1 MELLAP
7 AGSMEALRAA
17 VCNGA
22 DAVYLGA
29 DTFNARMNARNFSAA
44 DLQEAVVYCHV
55 RGVKVHLTLNTLVLD
70 REMPRAAE
78 LIRMAASCGVD
89 AFIVQDLGMVS
100 LCRQLAPDV
109 PIHASTQMSI
119 HSLEGVLEA
128 AALGCSRVVLARELP
143 AEEIAHICKKSPVE
157 IEVFVH
163 GALCMCYSGQC
174 YLSSVIGRRS
184 GNRGQCAQPCRL
196 PYGYGRFESTRYPL
210 SLKDNCLA
218 GELDELRRMGVA
230 SIKIE
235 GRMKRPEYVAI
246 VTRAYRTVLNG
257 GKLTQADLQE
267 LETAFSRQGFTDGYF
282 KGQTGSDMFG
292 RRQESEDTADL
303 FASARATYEQ
313 GETQRIGVRFY
324 AMIHRG
330 QPARLA
336 VEDPDGN
343 LCRTYGPVPEQAVY
357 RSLTAQDLEQ
367 QLKKTG
373 GTPYLCT
380 SVRSSL
386 DPDLMLPASAINAMR
401 RDAIAELTAKRGR
414 AEKPHLNAYDEPPRY
429 DGISGEPQLTV
440 AVRTADQIT
449 SRMLSMKP
457 TVLYVPLSELVE
469 HPELRQRVGVETQ
482 LAAILPR
489 VIWSGE
495 LVPIARQLRTVYDM
509 GVRQVLAGNLGQLH
523 IARAAGFAVRGDFGL
538 NIVNSRAMRYLR
550 EQGLDSQLLS
560 FELTLPQIRDISK
573 AVPAEVLI
581 YGRLPLM
588 LMENCVIKNRTGT
601 CTCQT
606 GTVRLVDRVGEEF
619 PIVKDPGTCRNVL
632 LNGKKLYLLDKKDAF
647 RGMGLWA
654 LRLQFTTEISPQAGT
669 DEAYR
674 PAVYRPCGRC
684 GRDDGQVA
692 SCPAGGHARQP
703 SESADHRRR
712 RICGRYRHCCRY
724 HRGHRRPRTGKTPLG
739 AGSTGHA
746 PPALRQDARGRDRSV
761 RMQRP
766 SHRIRSRRDEGNI
779 PHAL

>member
-78 LIRMAASCGVD
+78 LIRMAATCGVD
-89 AFIVQDLGMVS
+89 AFIVQDLGVVS

-109 PIHASTQMSI
+109 PVHASTQMSI
-119 HSLEGVLEA
+119 HSLEGVQEA

-143 AEEIAHICKKSPVE
+143 AEEIAHICKRSPVE

-257 GKLTQADLQE
+257 GKLTPADLQE

-292 RRQESEDTADL
+292 RRQEGEDTSEL

-324 AMIHRG
+324 AMIRRG
-330 QPARLA
+330 EPARLA

-357 RSLTAQDLEQ
+357 RSLTPQDLEQ

-401 RDAIAELTAKRGR
+401 RDVIAELTAKRGR
-414 AEKPHLNAYDEPPRY
+414 AAPAHLNAYDEPPRY

-440 AVRTADQIT
+440 AVRTAEQIT

-457 TVLYVPLSELVE
+457 TVLYVPLSELAE
-469 HPELRQRVGVETQ
+469 HPELRQHVGVETQ

-495 LVPIARQLRTVYDM
+495 LVPVARQLRMVYDM

-550 EQGLDSQLLS
+550 EQGFDSQLLS

-588 LMENCVIKNRTGT
+588 VMENCIIKNRTGT

-654 LRLQFTTEISPQAGT
+654 LRLQFTTENPGEIDKVLMDYQG
-669 DEAYR
+669 R
-674 PAVYRPCGRC
+674 AVF
-684 GRDDGQVA
+684 D
-692 SCPAGGHARQP
+692 
-703 SESADHRRR
+703 
-712 RICGRYRHCCRY
+712 
-724 HRGHRRPRTGKTPLG
+724 
-739 AGSTGHA
+739 AGSYT
-746 PPALRQDARGRDRSV
+746 RGLY
-761 RMQRP
+761 
-766 SHRIRSRRDEGNI
+766 SRGVE
-779 PHAL
+779 

>member
-29 DTFNARMNARNFSAA
+29 DTFNARINARNFSAA

-78 LIRMAASCGVD
+78 LIRLAASCGID
-89 AFIVQDLGMVS
+89 AFIVQDLGVVS

-119 HSLEGVLEA
+119 HSLEGVMEA

-257 GKLTQADLQE
+257 GKLMPSDLQE

-282 KGQTGSDMFG
+282 RGQTGSDMFG
-292 RRQESEDTADL
+292 RRQEGEDTADL

-313 GETQRIGVRFY
+313 GEPQRIGVRFY
-324 AMIHRG
+324 AMIRRG
-330 QPARLA
+330 EPAQLA

-343 LCRTYGPVPEQAVY
+343 LCRTRGPVPEQAVY
-357 RSLTAQDLEQ
+357 RSLTPQDLEQ

-380 SVRSSL
+380 AVRSSL

-401 RDAIAELTAKRGR
+401 RDVIAELTAKRGR
-414 AEKPHLNAYDEPPRY
+414 AAPARLNAYDEPPRY
-429 DGISGEPQLTV
+429 DGIAGEPQLTI
-440 AVRTADQIT
+440 AVRTAGQIT

-457 TVLYVPLSELVE
+457 TVLYVPLSELAE
-469 HPELRQRVGVETQ
+469 HPDLPQRVSVETQ

-495 LVPIARQLRTVYDM
+495 LAPVARQLRTVYEM
-509 GVRQVLAGNLGQLH
+509 GVRQVLAGNLGHLH

-573 AVPAEVLI
+573 AVPAELLI

-588 LMENCVIKNRTGT
+588 LMENCVMKNRTGI
-601 CTCQT
+601 CACQT

-632 LNGKKLYLLDKKDAF
+632 LNGKKLYLLDKKDAL

-654 LRLQFTTEISPQAGT
+654 LRLQFTTENPGEIDKVLMDYQG
-669 DEAYR
+669 R
-674 PAVYRPCGRC
+674 AVF
-684 GRDDGQVA
+684 D
-692 SCPAGGHARQP
+692 
-703 SESADHRRR
+703 
-712 RICGRYRHCCRY
+712 
-724 HRGHRRPRTGKTPLG
+724 
-739 AGSTGHA
+739 AGSYT
-746 PPALRQDARGRDRSV
+746 RGLY
-761 RMQRP
+761 
-766 SHRIRSRRDEGNI
+766 SRGVE
-779 PHAL
+779 

>member
-29 DTFNARMNARNFSAA
+29 DTFNARINARNFSAA

-78 LIRMAASCGVD
+78 LIRLAASCGVD

-119 HSLEGVLEA
+119 HSLEGVMEA

-257 GKLTQADLQE
+257 GKLMPSDLQE

-282 KGQTGSDMFG
+282 RGQTGSDMFG
-292 RRQESEDTADL
+292 RRQEGEDTADL

-313 GETQRIGVRFY
+313 GEPQRIGVRFY
-324 AMIHRG
+324 AMIRRG
-330 QPARLA
+330 EPAQLA

-343 LCRTYGPVPEQAVY
+343 LCRTRGPVPEQAVY
-357 RSLTAQDLEQ
+357 RSLTPQDLEQ

-380 SVRSSL
+380 AVRSSL

-401 RDAIAELTAKRGR
+401 RDVIAELTAKRGR
-414 AEKPHLNAYDEPPRY
+414 AAPARLNAYDEPPRY
-429 DGISGEPQLTV
+429 DGIAGEPQLTI
-440 AVRTADQIT
+440 AVRTAGQIT

-495 LVPIARQLRTVYDM
+495 LAPVARQLRTVYEM

-573 AVPAEVLI
+573 AVPAELLI

-588 LMENCVIKNRTGT
+588 LMENCVMKNRTGI
-601 CTCQT
+601 CACQT

-632 LNGKKLYLLDKKDAF
+632 LNGKKLYLLDKKDAL

-654 LRLQFTTEISPQAGT
+654 LRLQFTTENPGEIDKVLMDYQG
-669 DEAYR
+669 R
-674 PAVYRPCGRC
+674 AVF
-684 GRDDGQVA
+684 D
-692 SCPAGGHARQP
+692 
-703 SESADHRRR
+703 
-712 RICGRYRHCCRY
+712 
-724 HRGHRRPRTGKTPLG
+724 
-739 AGSTGHA
+739 AGSYT
-746 PPALRQDARGRDRSV
+746 RGLY
-761 RMQRP
+761 
-766 SHRIRSRRDEGNI
+766 SRGVE
-779 PHAL
+779 

>member
-29 DTFNARMNARNFSAA
+29 DTFNARINARNFSAA

-78 LIRMAASCGVD
+78 LIRLAASCGVD
-89 AFIVQDLGMVS
+89 AFIVQDLGVVS

-119 HSLEGVLEA
+119 HSLEGVMEA

-257 GKLTQADLQE
+257 GKLTPSDLQE

-282 KGQTGSDMFG
+282 RGQTGSDMFG
-292 RRQESEDTADL
+292 RRQEGEDTADL

-313 GETQRIGVRFY
+313 GEPQRIGVRFY
-324 AMIHRG
+324 AMIRRG
-330 QPARLA
+330 EPAQLA

-343 LCRTYGPVPEQAVY
+343 LCRARGPVPEQAVY
-357 RSLTAQDLEQ
+357 RSLTPQDLEQ

-380 SVRSSL
+380 AVRSSL

-401 RDAIAELTAKRGR
+401 RDVIAELTAKRGR
-414 AEKPHLNAYDEPPRY
+414 AAPARLNAYDEPPRY
-429 DGISGEPQLTV
+429 DGIAGEPQLTI
-440 AVRTADQIT
+440 AVRTAGQIT

-457 TVLYVPLSELVE
+457 TVLYVPLSELAE
-469 HPELRQRVGVETQ
+469 HPDLPQRVSVETQ

-495 LVPIARQLRTVYDM
+495 LAPIARQLRTVYEM

-573 AVPAEVLI
+573 AVPAELLI

-588 LMENCVIKNRTGT
+588 LMENCVMKNRTGI
-601 CTCQT
+601 CACQT

-632 LNGKKLYLLDKKDAF
+632 LNGKKLYLLDKKDAL

-654 LRLQFTTEISPQAGT
+654 LRLQFTTENPGEIDKVLMDYQG
-669 DEAYR
+669 R
-674 PAVYRPCGRC
+674 AVF
-684 GRDDGQVA
+684 D
-692 SCPAGGHARQP
+692 
-703 SESADHRRR
+703 
-712 RICGRYRHCCRY
+712 
-724 HRGHRRPRTGKTPLG
+724 
-739 AGSTGHA
+739 AGSYT
-746 PPALRQDARGRDRSV
+746 RGLY
-761 RMQRP
+761 
-766 SHRIRSRRDEGNI
+766 SRGVE
-779 PHAL
+779 

>member
-29 DTFNARMNARNFSAA
+29 DTFNARINARNFSAA

-78 LIRMAASCGVD
+78 LIRLAASCGVD
-89 AFIVQDLGMVS
+89 AFIVQDLGVVS

-257 GKLTQADLQE
+257 GKLTPSDLQE

-282 KGQTGSDMFG
+282 RGQTGSDMFG
-292 RRQESEDTADL
+292 RRQEGEDTAGL

-313 GETQRIGVRFY
+313 GEPQRIGVRFY
-324 AMIHRG
+324 AMIRRG
-330 QPARLA
+330 EPAQLA

-343 LCRTYGPVPEQAVY
+343 LCRTRGPVPEQAVY
-357 RSLTAQDLEQ
+357 RSLTPQDLEQ

-380 SVRSSL
+380 AVRSSL

-401 RDAIAELTAKRGR
+401 RDVIAELTAKRGR
-414 AEKPHLNAYDEPPRY
+414 AAPARLNAYDEPPRY
-429 DGISGEPQLTV
+429 DGIAGEPQLTI
-440 AVRTADQIT
+440 AVRTAGQIT

-457 TVLYVPLSELVE
+457 TVLYVPLSELAE
-469 HPELRQRVGVETQ
+469 HPDLPQRVSVETQ

-495 LVPIARQLRTVYDM
+495 LAPVARQLRTVYEM

-573 AVPAEVLI
+573 AVPAELLI

-588 LMENCVIKNRTGT
+588 LMENCVMKNRTGI
-601 CTCQT
+601 CACQT

-632 LNGKKLYLLDKKDAF
+632 LNGKKLYLLDKKDAL

-654 LRLQFTTEISPQAGT
+654 LRLQFTTENPGEIDKVLMDYQG
-669 DEAYR
+669 R
-674 PAVYRPCGRC
+674 AVF
-684 GRDDGQVA
+684 D
-692 SCPAGGHARQP
+692 
-703 SESADHRRR
+703 
-712 RICGRYRHCCRY
+712 
-724 HRGHRRPRTGKTPLG
+724 
-739 AGSTGHA
+739 AGSYT
-746 PPALRQDARGRDRSV
+746 RGLY
-761 RMQRP
+761 
-766 SHRIRSRRDEGNI
+766 SRGVE
-779 PHAL
+779 

>member
-324 AMIHRG
+324 AMIHCG

-401 RDAIAELTAKRGR
+401 RDVIAELTAKRGR

-654 LRLQFTTEISPQAGT
+654 LRLQFTTEN
-669 DEAYR
+669 
-674 PAVYRPCGRC
+674 
-684 GRDDGQVA
+684 
-692 SCPAGGHARQP
+692 P
-703 SESADHRRR
+703 SEIDKVLMDYQ
-712 RICGRYRHCCRY
+712 GRAVFD
-724 HRGHRRPRTGKTPLG
+724 
-739 AGSTGHA
+739 AGSYT
-746 PPALRQDARGRDRSV
+746 RGLY
-761 RMQRP
+761 
-766 SHRIRSRRDEGNI
+766 SRGVE
-779 PHAL
+779 

>member
-78 LIRMAASCGVD
+78 LIRLAASCGVD
-89 AFIVQDLGMVS
+89 AFIVQDLGVVS

-119 HSLEGVLEA
+119 HSLEGVMEA

-143 AEEIAHICKKSPVE
+143 AEEIAHICKRSPVE

-257 GKLTQADLQE
+257 GKLMPSDLQE

-282 KGQTGSDMFG
+282 RGQTGSNMFG
-292 RRQESEDTADL
+292 RRQEGEDTADL

-313 GETQRIGVRFY
+313 GEPQRIGVRFY
-324 AMIHRG
+324 AMIRRG
-330 QPARLA
+330 EPAQLA

-343 LCRTYGPVPEQAVY
+343 LCRTRGPVPEQAVY
-357 RSLTAQDLEQ
+357 RSLTPQDLEQ

-380 SVRSSL
+380 AVRSSL

-401 RDAIAELTAKRGR
+401 RDVIAELTAKRGR
-414 AEKPHLNAYDEPPRY
+414 AAPARLNAYDEPPRY
-429 DGISGEPQLTV
+429 DGIAGEPQLTI
-440 AVRTADQIT
+440 AVRTAGQIT

-457 TVLYVPLSELVE
+457 TVLYVPLSELAE
-469 HPELRQRVGVETQ
+469 HPDLPQRVSVETQ

-495 LVPIARQLRTVYDM
+495 LAPIARQLRTVYEM

-573 AVPAEVLI
+573 AVPAELLI

-588 LMENCVIKNRTGT
+588 LMENCVMKNRTGI
-601 CTCQT
+601 CACQT

-632 LNGKKLYLLDKKDAF
+632 LNGKKLYLLDKKDAL

-654 LRLQFTTEISPQAGT
+654 LRLQFTTENPGEIDKVLMDYQG
-669 DEAYR
+669 R
-674 PAVYRPCGRC
+674 AVF
-684 GRDDGQVA
+684 D
-692 SCPAGGHARQP
+692 
-703 SESADHRRR
+703 
-712 RICGRYRHCCRY
+712 
-724 HRGHRRPRTGKTPLG
+724 
-739 AGSTGHA
+739 AGSYT
-746 PPALRQDARGRDRSV
+746 RGLY
-761 RMQRP
+761 
-766 SHRIRSRRDEGNI
+766 SRGVE
-779 PHAL
+779 

>member
-44 DLQEAVVYCHV
+44 DLQEAIVYCHV

-303 FASARATYEQ
+303 LASARATYEQ

-401 RDAIAELTAKRGR
+401 RDVIAELTAKRGR

-654 LRLQFTTEISPQAGT
+654 LRLQFTTEN
-669 DEAYR
+669 
-674 PAVYRPCGRC
+674 
-684 GRDDGQVA
+684 
-692 SCPAGGHARQP
+692 P
-703 SESADHRRR
+703 SEIDKVLMDYQ
-712 RICGRYRHCCRY
+712 GRAVFD
-724 HRGHRRPRTGKTPLG
+724 
-739 AGSTGHA
+739 AGSYT
-746 PPALRQDARGRDRSV
+746 RGLY
-761 RMQRP
+761 
-766 SHRIRSRRDEGNI
+766 SRGVE
-779 PHAL
+779 

>member
-401 RDAIAELTAKRGR
+401 RAVIAELTAKRGR

-654 LRLQFTTEISPQAGT
+654 LRLQFTTEN
-669 DEAYR
+669 
-674 PAVYRPCGRC
+674 
-684 GRDDGQVA
+684 
-692 SCPAGGHARQP
+692 P
-703 SESADHRRR
+703 SEIDKVLMDYQ
-712 RICGRYRHCCRY
+712 GRAVFD
-724 HRGHRRPRTGKTPLG
+724 
-739 AGSTGHA
+739 AGSYT
-746 PPALRQDARGRDRSV
+746 RGLY
-761 RMQRP
+761 
-766 SHRIRSRRDEGNI
+766 SRGVE
-779 PHAL
+779 

>member
-282 KGQTGSDMFG
+282 KGQPGSDMFG

-401 RDAIAELTAKRGR
+401 RDVIAELTAKRGR

-523 IARAAGFAVRGDFGL
+523 IARAVGFAVRGDFGL

-654 LRLQFTTEISPQAGT
+654 LRLQFTTEN
-669 DEAYR
+669 
-674 PAVYRPCGRC
+674 
-684 GRDDGQVA
+684 
-692 SCPAGGHARQP
+692 P
-703 SESADHRRR
+703 SEIDKVLMDYQ
-712 RICGRYRHCCRY
+712 GRAVFD
-724 HRGHRRPRTGKTPLG
+724 
-739 AGSTGHA
+739 AGSYT
-746 PPALRQDARGRDRSV
+746 RGLY
-761 RMQRP
+761 
-766 SHRIRSRRDEGNI
+766 SRGVE
-779 PHAL
+779 

>member
-78 LIRMAASCGVD
+78 LIRLAASCGVD
-89 AFIVQDLGMVS
+89 AFIVQDLGVVS

-119 HSLEGVLEA
+119 HSLEGVMEA

-257 GKLTQADLQE
+257 GKLMPSDLQE

-282 KGQTGSDMFG
+282 RGQTGSDMFG
-292 RRQESEDTADL
+292 RRQEGEDTADL

-313 GETQRIGVRFY
+313 GEPQRIGVRVY
-324 AMIHRG
+324 AMIRRG
-330 QPARLA
+330 EPAQLA

-343 LCRTYGPVPEQAVY
+343 LCRTRGPVPEQAVY
-357 RSLTAQDLEQ
+357 RSLTPQDLEQ

-380 SVRSSL
+380 AVRASL
-386 DPDLMLPASAINAMR
+386 DPDLMLPAAAINAMR
-401 RDAIAELTAKRGR
+401 RDVIAELTAKRGR
-414 AEKPHLNAYDEPPRY
+414 AAPARLNAYDEPPRY
-429 DGISGEPQLTV
+429 DGIAGEPQLTI
-440 AVRTADQIT
+440 AVRTAGQIT

-457 TVLYVPLSELVE
+457 TVLYVPLSELAE
-469 HPELRQRVGVETQ
+469 HPDLRQRVSVETQ

-495 LVPIARQLRTVYDM
+495 LAPVARQLRTVYEM

-573 AVPAEVLI
+573 AVPAELLI

-588 LMENCVIKNRTGT
+588 LMENCVMKNRTGI
-601 CTCQT
+601 CACQT

-632 LNGKKLYLLDKKDAF
+632 LNGKKLYLLDKKDAL

-654 LRLQFTTEISPQAGT
+654 LRLQFTTENPGEIDKVLMDYQG
-669 DEAYR
+669 R
-674 PAVYRPCGRC
+674 AVF
-684 GRDDGQVA
+684 D
-692 SCPAGGHARQP
+692 
-703 SESADHRRR
+703 
-712 RICGRYRHCCRY
+712 
-724 HRGHRRPRTGKTPLG
+724 
-739 AGSTGHA
+739 AGSYT
-746 PPALRQDARGRDRSV
+746 RGLY
-761 RMQRP
+761 
-766 SHRIRSRRDEGNI
+766 SRGVE
-779 PHAL
+779 

>member
-29 DTFNARMNARNFSAA
+29 DTFNARINARNFSAA

-78 LIRMAASCGVD
+78 LIRLAASCGVD

-119 HSLEGVLEA
+119 HSLEGVMEA

-257 GKLTQADLQE
+257 GKLMPSDLQE

-282 KGQTGSDMFG
+282 RGQTGSDMFG
-292 RRQESEDTADL
+292 RRQEGEDTADL

-313 GETQRIGVRFY
+313 GEPQRIGVRFY
-324 AMIHRG
+324 AMIRRG
-330 QPARLA
+330 EPAQLA

-343 LCRTYGPVPEQAVY
+343 LCRTRGPVPEQAVY
-357 RSLTAQDLEQ
+357 RSLTPQDLEQ

-380 SVRSSL
+380 AVRSSL

-401 RDAIAELTAKRGR
+401 RDVIAELTAKRGR
-414 AEKPHLNAYDEPPRY
+414 AAPARLNAYDEPPRY
-429 DGISGEPQLTV
+429 DGIAGEPQLTI
-440 AVRTADQIT
+440 AVRTAGQIT

-457 TVLYVPLSELVE
+457 TVLYVPLSELAE
-469 HPELRQRVGVETQ
+469 HPDLPQRVSVETQ

-495 LVPIARQLRTVYDM
+495 LAPVARQLRTVYEM

-573 AVPAEVLI
+573 AVPAELLI

-588 LMENCVIKNRTGT
+588 LMGNCVMKNRTGI
-601 CTCQT
+601 CACQT

-632 LNGKKLYLLDKKDAF
+632 LNGKKLYLLDKKDAL

-654 LRLQFTTEISPQAGT
+654 LRLQFTTENPGEIDKVLMDYQG
-669 DEAYR
+669 R
-674 PAVYRPCGRC
+674 AVF
-684 GRDDGQVA
+684 D
-692 SCPAGGHARQP
+692 
-703 SESADHRRR
+703 
-712 RICGRYRHCCRY
+712 
-724 HRGHRRPRTGKTPLG
+724 
-739 AGSTGHA
+739 AGSYT
-746 PPALRQDARGRDRSV
+746 RGLY
-761 RMQRP
+761 
-766 SHRIRSRRDEGNI
+766 SRGVE
-779 PHAL
+779 

>member
-292 RRQESEDTADL
+292 RRQESADTADL

-401 RDAIAELTAKRGR
+401 RDVIAELTAKRGR

-469 HPELRQRVGVETQ
+469 YPELRQRVGVETQ

-654 LRLQFTTEISPQAGT
+654 LRLQFTTEN
-669 DEAYR
+669 
-674 PAVYRPCGRC
+674 
-684 GRDDGQVA
+684 
-692 SCPAGGHARQP
+692 P
-703 SESADHRRR
+703 SEIDKVLMDYQ
-712 RICGRYRHCCRY
+712 GRAVFD
-724 HRGHRRPRTGKTPLG
+724 
-739 AGSTGHA
+739 AGSYT
-746 PPALRQDARGRDRSV
+746 RGLY
-761 RMQRP
+761 
-766 SHRIRSRRDEGNI
+766 SRGVE
-779 PHAL
+779 

>member
-78 LIRMAASCGVD
+78 LIRLAASCGVD
-89 AFIVQDLGMVS
+89 AFIVQDLGVVS

-119 HSLEGVLEA
+119 HSLEGVMEA

-143 AEEIAHICKKSPVE
+143 AEEIAHICKRSPVE

-257 GKLTQADLQE
+257 GKLMPSDLQE

-282 KGQTGSDMFG
+282 RGQTGSDMFG
-292 RRQESEDTADL
+292 RRQEGEDTADL

-313 GETQRIGVRFY
+313 GEPQRIGVRFY
-324 AMIHRG
+324 AMIRRG
-330 QPARLA
+330 EPAQLA

-343 LCRTYGPVPEQAVY
+343 LCRARGPVPEQAVY
-357 RSLTAQDLEQ
+357 RSLTPQDLEQ

-380 SVRSSL
+380 AVRSSL

-401 RDAIAELTAKRGR
+401 RDVIAELTAKRGR
-414 AEKPHLNAYDEPPRY
+414 AAPARLNAYDEPPRY
-429 DGISGEPQLTV
+429 DGIAGEPQLTI
-440 AVRTADQIT
+440 AVRTAGQIT

-457 TVLYVPLSELVE
+457 TVLYVPLSELAE
-469 HPELRQRVGVETQ
+469 HPDLPQRVSVETQ

-495 LVPIARQLRTVYDM
+495 LAPVARQLRTVYEM
-509 GVRQVLAGNLGQLH
+509 GVRQVLAGNLGHLH

-573 AVPAEVLI
+573 AVPAELLI

-588 LMENCVIKNRTGT
+588 LMENCVMKNRTGI
-601 CTCQT
+601 CACQT

-632 LNGKKLYLLDKKDAF
+632 LNGKKLYLLDKKDAL

-654 LRLQFTTEISPQAGT
+654 LRLQFTTENPGEIDKVLMDYQG
-669 DEAYR
+669 R
-674 PAVYRPCGRC
+674 AVF
-684 GRDDGQVA
+684 D
-692 SCPAGGHARQP
+692 
-703 SESADHRRR
+703 
-712 RICGRYRHCCRY
+712 
-724 HRGHRRPRTGKTPLG
+724 
-739 AGSTGHA
+739 AGSYT
-746 PPALRQDARGRDRSV
+746 RGLY
-761 RMQRP
+761 
-766 SHRIRSRRDEGNI
+766 SRGVE
-779 PHAL
+779 

>member
-78 LIRMAASCGVD
+78 LIRLAASCGVD
-89 AFIVQDLGMVS
+89 AFIVQDLGVVS

-119 HSLEGVLEA
+119 HSLEGVMEA
-128 AALGCSRVVLARELP
+128 ATLGCSRVVLARELP

-257 GKLTQADLQE
+257 GKLMPSDLQE

-282 KGQTGSDMFG
+282 RGQTGSDMFG
-292 RRQESEDTADL
+292 RRQEGEDTADL

-313 GETQRIGVRFY
+313 GEPQRIGVRFY
-324 AMIHRG
+324 AMIRRG
-330 QPARLA
+330 EPAQLA

-343 LCRTYGPVPEQAVY
+343 LCRARGPVPEQAVY
-357 RSLTAQDLEQ
+357 RSLTPQDLEQ

-380 SVRSSL
+380 AVRSSL

-401 RDAIAELTAKRGR
+401 RDVIAELTAKRGR
-414 AEKPHLNAYDEPPRY
+414 AAPARLNAYDEPPRY
-429 DGISGEPQLTV
+429 DGIAGEPQLTI
-440 AVRTADQIT
+440 AVRTAGQIT

-457 TVLYVPLSELVE
+457 TVLYVPLSELAE
-469 HPELRQRVGVETQ
+469 HPDLPQRVSVETQ

-495 LVPIARQLRTVYDM
+495 LAPVARQLRTVYEM

-573 AVPAEVLI
+573 AVPAELLI

-588 LMENCVIKNRTGT
+588 LMENCVMKNRTGI
-601 CTCQT
+601 CACQT

-632 LNGKKLYLLDKKDAF
+632 LNGKKLYLLDKKDAL

-654 LRLQFTTEISPQAGT
+654 LRLQFTTENPGEIDKVLMDYQG
-669 DEAYR
+669 R
-674 PAVYRPCGRC
+674 AVF
-684 GRDDGQVA
+684 D
-692 SCPAGGHARQP
+692 
-703 SESADHRRR
+703 
-712 RICGRYRHCCRY
+712 
-724 HRGHRRPRTGKTPLG
+724 
-739 AGSTGHA
+739 AGSYT
-746 PPALRQDARGRDRSV
+746 RGLY
-761 RMQRP
+761 
-766 SHRIRSRRDEGNI
+766 SRGVE
-779 PHAL
+779 

>member
-29 DTFNARMNARNFSAA
+29 DTFNARINARNFSAA

-78 LIRMAASCGVD
+78 LIRLAASCGVD
-89 AFIVQDLGMVS
+89 AFIVQDLGVVS

-119 HSLEGVLEA
+119 HSLEGVMEA

-257 GKLTQADLQE
+257 GKLTPSDLQE

-282 KGQTGSDMFG
+282 RGQTGSDMFG
-292 RRQESEDTADL
+292 RRQEGEDTADL

-313 GETQRIGVRFY
+313 GEPQRIGVRFY
-324 AMIHRG
+324 AMIRRG
-330 QPARLA
+330 EPAQLA

-343 LCRTYGPVPEQAVY
+343 LCRTCGPVPEQAVY
-357 RSLTAQDLEQ
+357 RSLTPQDLEQ

-380 SVRSSL
+380 AVRSSL

-401 RDAIAELTAKRGR
+401 RDVIAELTAKRGR
-414 AEKPHLNAYDEPPRY
+414 AAPARLNAYDEPPRY
-429 DGISGEPQLTV
+429 DGIAGEPQLTI
-440 AVRTADQIT
+440 AVRTAGQIT

-457 TVLYVPLSELVE
+457 TVLYVPLSELAE
-469 HPELRQRVGVETQ
+469 HPDLPQRVSVETQ

-495 LVPIARQLRTVYDM
+495 LAPVARQLRTVYEM

-573 AVPAEVLI
+573 AVPAELLI

-588 LMENCVIKNRTGT
+588 LMENCVMKNRTGI
-601 CTCQT
+601 CACQT

-632 LNGKKLYLLDKKDAF
+632 LNGKKLYLLDKKDAL

-654 LRLQFTTEISPQAGT
+654 LRLQFTTENPGEIDKVLMGYQG
-669 DEAYR
+669 R
-674 PAVYRPCGRC
+674 AVF
-684 GRDDGQVA
+684 D
-692 SCPAGGHARQP
+692 
-703 SESADHRRR
+703 
-712 RICGRYRHCCRY
+712 
-724 HRGHRRPRTGKTPLG
+724 
-739 AGSTGHA
+739 AGSYT
-746 PPALRQDARGRDRSV
+746 RGLY
-761 RMQRP
+761 
-766 SHRIRSRRDEGNI
+766 SRGVE
-779 PHAL
+779 

>member
-78 LIRMAASCGVD
+78 LIRLAASCGVD
-89 AFIVQDLGMVS
+89 AFIVQDLGVVS

-210 SLKDNCLA
+210 SLKDNCLV

-257 GKLTQADLQE
+257 GKLMPSDLQE

-282 KGQTGSDMFG
+282 RGQTGSDMFG
-292 RRQESEDTADL
+292 RRQEGEDTADL

-313 GETQRIGVRFY
+313 GEPQRIGVRFY
-324 AMIHRG
+324 AMIRRG
-330 QPARLA
+330 EPAQLA

-343 LCRTYGPVPEQAVY
+343 LCRTRGPVPEQAVY
-357 RSLTAQDLEQ
+357 RSLTPQDLEQ

-380 SVRSSL
+380 AVRSSL

-401 RDAIAELTAKRGR
+401 RDVIAELTAKRGR
-414 AEKPHLNAYDEPPRY
+414 AAPARLNAYDEPPRY
-429 DGISGEPQLTV
+429 DGIAGEPQLTI
-440 AVRTADQIT
+440 AVRTAGQIT

-654 LRLQFTTEISPQAGT
+654 LRLQFTTEN
-669 DEAYR
+669 
-674 PAVYRPCGRC
+674 
-684 GRDDGQVA
+684 
-692 SCPAGGHARQP
+692 P
-703 SESADHRRR
+703 SEIDKVLMDYQ
-712 RICGRYRHCCRY
+712 GRAVFD
-724 HRGHRRPRTGKTPLG
+724 
-739 AGSTGHA
+739 AGSYT
-746 PPALRQDARGRDRSV
+746 RGLY
-761 RMQRP
+761 
-766 SHRIRSRRDEGNI
+766 SRGVE
-779 PHAL
+779 

>member
-78 LIRMAASCGVD
+78 LIRLAASCGVD
-89 AFIVQDLGMVS
+89 AFIVQDLGVVS

-119 HSLEGVLEA
+119 HSLEGVMEA

-257 GKLTQADLQE
+257 GKLTPSDLQE

-282 KGQTGSDMFG
+282 RGQTGSDMFG
-292 RRQESEDTADL
+292 RRQEGEDTADL

-313 GETQRIGVRFY
+313 GEPQRIGVRFY
-324 AMIHRG
+324 AMIRRG
-330 QPARLA
+330 EPAQLA

-343 LCRTYGPVPEQAVY
+343 LCRARGPVPEQAVY
-357 RSLTAQDLEQ
+357 RSLTPQDLEQ

-380 SVRSSL
+380 AVRSSL
-386 DPDLMLPASAINAMR
+386 DLDPGLMLPASAINAMR
-401 RDAIAELTAKRGR
+401 RDVIAELTAKRGR
-414 AEKPHLNAYDEPPRY
+414 AAPARLNAYDEPPRY
-429 DGISGEPQLTV
+429 DGIAGEPQLTI
-440 AVRTADQIT
+440 AVRTAGQIT

-457 TVLYVPLSELVE
+457 TVLYVPLSELAE
-469 HPELRQRVGVETQ
+469 HPDLPQRVSVETQ

-495 LVPIARQLRTVYDM
+495 LIPIARQLRTVYEM

-573 AVPAEVLI
+573 AVPAELLI

-588 LMENCVIKNRTGT
+588 LMENCVMKNRTGI
-601 CTCQT
+601 CACQT

-632 LNGKKLYLLDKKDAF
+632 LNGKKLYLLDKKDAL

-654 LRLQFTTEISPQAGT
+654 LRLQFTTENPGEIDKVLMDYQG
-669 DEAYR
+669 R
-674 PAVYRPCGRC
+674 AVF
-684 GRDDGQVA
+684 D
-692 SCPAGGHARQP
+692 
-703 SESADHRRR
+703 
-712 RICGRYRHCCRY
+712 
-724 HRGHRRPRTGKTPLG
+724 
-739 AGSTGHA
+739 AGSYT
-746 PPALRQDARGRDRSV
+746 RGLY
-761 RMQRP
+761 
-766 SHRIRSRRDEGNI
+766 SRGVE
-779 PHAL
+779 

>member
-78 LIRMAASCGVD
+78 LIRLAASCGVD
-89 AFIVQDLGMVS
+89 AFIVQDLGVVS

-109 PIHASTQMSI
+109 PIHAYTQMSI
-119 HSLEGVLEA
+119 HSLEGVMEA

-257 GKLTQADLQE
+257 GKLMPSDLQE

-282 KGQTGSDMFG
+282 RGQTGSDMFG
-292 RRQESEDTADL
+292 RRQEGEDTADL

-313 GETQRIGVRFY
+313 GEPQRIGVRFY
-324 AMIHRG
+324 AMIRRG
-330 QPARLA
+330 EPAQLA

-343 LCRTYGPVPEQAVY
+343 LCRTRGPVPEQAVY
-357 RSLTAQDLEQ
+357 RSLTPQDLEQ

-380 SVRSSL
+380 AVRSSL

-401 RDAIAELTAKRGR
+401 RDVIAELTAKRGR
-414 AEKPHLNAYDEPPRY
+414 AAPARLNAYDEPPRY
-429 DGISGEPQLTV
+429 DGIAGEPQLTI
-440 AVRTADQIT
+440 AVRTAGQIT

-457 TVLYVPLSELVE
+457 TVLYVPLSELAE
-469 HPELRQRVGVETQ
+469 HPDLPQRVSVETQ

-495 LVPIARQLRTVYDM
+495 LAPVARQLRTVYEM

-573 AVPAEVLI
+573 AVPAELLI

-588 LMENCVIKNRTGT
+588 LMENCVMKNRTGI
-601 CTCQT
+601 CACQT

-632 LNGKKLYLLDKKDAF
+632 LNGKKLYLLDRKDAL

-654 LRLQFTTEISPQAGT
+654 LRLQFTTENPGEIDKVLMDYQG
-669 DEAYR
+669 R
-674 PAVYRPCGRC
+674 AVF
-684 GRDDGQVA
+684 D
-692 SCPAGGHARQP
+692 
-703 SESADHRRR
+703 
-712 RICGRYRHCCRY
+712 
-724 HRGHRRPRTGKTPLG
+724 
-739 AGSTGHA
+739 AGSYT
-746 PPALRQDARGRDRSV
+746 RGLY
-761 RMQRP
+761 
-766 SHRIRSRRDEGNI
+766 SRGVE
-779 PHAL
+779 

>member
-210 SLKDNCLA
+210 SLKDNCLV

-401 RDAIAELTAKRGR
+401 RDVIAELTAKRGR

-495 LVPIARQLRTVYDM
+495 LVPIARQLRTVYEM

-654 LRLQFTTEISPQAGT
+654 LRLQFTTEN
-669 DEAYR
+669 
-674 PAVYRPCGRC
+674 
-684 GRDDGQVA
+684 
-692 SCPAGGHARQP
+692 P
-703 SESADHRRR
+703 SEIDKVLMDYQ
-712 RICGRYRHCCRY
+712 GRAVFD
-724 HRGHRRPRTGKTPLG
+724 
-739 AGSTGHA
+739 AGSYT
-746 PPALRQDARGRDRSV
+746 RGLY
-761 RMQRP
+761 
-766 SHRIRSRRDEGNI
+766 SRGVE
-779 PHAL
+779 

>member
-29 DTFNARMNARNFSAA
+29 DTFNARINARNFSAA

-78 LIRMAASCGVD
+78 LIRLAASCGVD

-210 SLKDNCLA
+210 SLKDNCLV

-257 GKLTQADLQE
+257 GKLMPSDLQE

-282 KGQTGSDMFG
+282 RGQTGSDMFG
-292 RRQESEDTADL
+292 RRQEGEDTADL

-313 GETQRIGVRFY
+313 GEPQRIGVRFY
-324 AMIHRG
+324 AMIRRG
-330 QPARLA
+330 EPAQLA

-343 LCRTYGPVPEQAVY
+343 LCRARGPVPEQAVY
-357 RSLTAQDLEQ
+357 RSLTPQDLEQ

-380 SVRSSL
+380 AVRSSL

-401 RDAIAELTAKRGR
+401 RDVIAELTAKRGR
-414 AEKPHLNAYDEPPRY
+414 AAPARLNAYDEPPRY
-429 DGISGEPQLTV
+429 DGIAGEPQLTI
-440 AVRTADQIT
+440 AVRTAGQIT

-457 TVLYVPLSELVE
+457 TVLYVPLSELAE
-469 HPELRQRVGVETQ
+469 HPDLPQRVSVETQ

-495 LVPIARQLRTVYDM
+495 LAPVARQLRTVYEM

-573 AVPAEVLI
+573 AVPAELLI

-588 LMENCVIKNRTGT
+588 LMENCVMKNRTGI
-601 CTCQT
+601 CACQT

-632 LNGKKLYLLDKKDAF
+632 LNGKKLYLLDKKDAL

-654 LRLQFTTEISPQAGT
+654 LRLQFTTENPGEIDKVLMDYQG
-669 DEAYR
+669 R
-674 PAVYRPCGRC
+674 AVF
-684 GRDDGQVA
+684 D
-692 SCPAGGHARQP
+692 
-703 SESADHRRR
+703 
-712 RICGRYRHCCRY
+712 
-724 HRGHRRPRTGKTPLG
+724 
-739 AGSTGHA
+739 AGSYT
-746 PPALRQDARGRDRSV
+746 RGLY
-761 RMQRP
+761 
-766 SHRIRSRRDEGNI
+766 SRGVE
-779 PHAL
+779 

>member
-55 RGVKVHLTLNTLVLD
+55 RGVKVPLTLNTLVLD

-401 RDAIAELTAKRGR
+401 RDVIAELTAKRGR

-654 LRLQFTTEISPQAGT
+654 LRLQFTTEN
-669 DEAYR
+669 
-674 PAVYRPCGRC
+674 
-684 GRDDGQVA
+684 
-692 SCPAGGHARQP
+692 P
-703 SESADHRRR
+703 SEIDKVLMDYQ
-712 RICGRYRHCCRY
+712 GRAVFD
-724 HRGHRRPRTGKTPLG
+724 
-739 AGSTGHA
+739 AGSYT
-746 PPALRQDARGRDRSV
+746 RGLY
-761 RMQRP
+761 
-766 SHRIRSRRDEGNI
+766 SRGVE
-779 PHAL
+779 

>member
-29 DTFNARMNARNFSAA
+29 DTFNARINARNFSAA

-78 LIRMAASCGVD
+78 LIRLAASCGVD
-89 AFIVQDLGMVS
+89 AFIVQDLGVVS

-119 HSLEGVLEA
+119 HSLEGVMEA

-210 SLKDNCLA
+210 SLKDNCLV

-257 GKLTQADLQE
+257 GKLMPSDLQE

-282 KGQTGSDMFG
+282 RGQTGSDMFG
-292 RRQESEDTADL
+292 RRQEGEDTADL

-313 GETQRIGVRFY
+313 GEPQRIGVRFY
-324 AMIHRG
+324 AMIRRG
-330 QPARLA
+330 EPAQLA

-343 LCRTYGPVPEQAVY
+343 LCRTRGPVPEQAVY
-357 RSLTAQDLEQ
+357 RSLTPQDLEQ

-380 SVRSSL
+380 AVRSSL

-401 RDAIAELTAKRGR
+401 RDVIAELTAKRGR
-414 AEKPHLNAYDEPPRY
+414 AAPARLNAYDGPPRY
-429 DGISGEPQLTV
+429 DGIAGEPQLTI
-440 AVRTADQIT
+440 AVRTAGQIT

-457 TVLYVPLSELVE
+457 TVLYVPLSELAE
-469 HPELRQRVGVETQ
+469 HPDLPQRVSVETQ

-495 LVPIARQLRTVYDM
+495 LAPVARQLRTVYEM

-573 AVPAEVLI
+573 AVPAELLI

-588 LMENCVIKNRTGT
+588 LMENCVMKNRTGI
-601 CTCQT
+601 CACQT

-632 LNGKKLYLLDKKDAF
+632 LNGKKLYLLDKKDAL

-654 LRLQFTTEISPQAGT
+654 LRLQFTTENPGEIDKVLMDYQG
-669 DEAYR
+669 R
-674 PAVYRPCGRC
+674 AVF
-684 GRDDGQVA
+684 D
-692 SCPAGGHARQP
+692 
-703 SESADHRRR
+703 
-712 RICGRYRHCCRY
+712 
-724 HRGHRRPRTGKTPLG
+724 
-739 AGSTGHA
+739 AGSYT
-746 PPALRQDARGRDRSV
+746 RGLY
-761 RMQRP
+761 
-766 SHRIRSRRDEGNI
+766 SRGVE
-779 PHAL
+779 

>member
-29 DTFNARMNARNFSAA
+29 DTFNARINARNFSAA

-78 LIRMAASCGVD
+78 LIRLAASCGVD
-89 AFIVQDLGMVS
+89 AFIVQDLGVVS

-119 HSLEGVLEA
+119 HSLEGVMEA

-143 AEEIAHICKKSPVE
+143 AEEIAHICKRSPVE

-257 GKLTQADLQE
+257 GKLTPSDLQE

-282 KGQTGSDMFG
+282 RGQTGSDMFG
-292 RRQESEDTADL
+292 RRQEGEDTADL

-313 GETQRIGVRFY
+313 GEPQRIGVRFY
-324 AMIHRG
+324 AMIRRG
-330 QPARLA
+330 EPAQLA

-343 LCRTYGPVPEQAVY
+343 LCRTRGPVPEQAVY
-357 RSLTAQDLEQ
+357 RSLTPQDLEQ

-380 SVRSSL
+380 AVRSSL

-401 RDAIAELTAKRGR
+401 RDVIAELTAKRGR
-414 AEKPHLNAYDEPPRY
+414 AAPARLNAYDEPPRY
-429 DGISGEPQLTV
+429 DGIAGEPQLTI
-440 AVRTADQIT
+440 AVRTAGQIT

-457 TVLYVPLSELVE
+457 TVLYVPLSELAE
-469 HPELRQRVGVETQ
+469 HPDLRQRVSVETQ

-495 LVPIARQLRTVYDM
+495 LAPVARQLRTVYEM

-573 AVPAEVLI
+573 AVPAELLI

-588 LMENCVIKNRTGT
+588 LMENCVMKNRTGI
-601 CTCQT
+601 CACQT

-632 LNGKKLYLLDKKDAF
+632 LNGKKLYLLDKKDAL

-654 LRLQFTTEISPQAGT
+654 LRLQFTTENPGEIDKVLMDYQG
-669 DEAYR
+669 R
-674 PAVYRPCGRC
+674 AVF
-684 GRDDGQVA
+684 D
-692 SCPAGGHARQP
+692 
-703 SESADHRRR
+703 
-712 RICGRYRHCCRY
+712 
-724 HRGHRRPRTGKTPLG
+724 
-739 AGSTGHA
+739 AGSYT
-746 PPALRQDARGRDRSV
+746 RGLY
-761 RMQRP
+761 
-766 SHRIRSRRDEGNI
+766 SRGVE
-779 PHAL
+779 

>member
-29 DTFNARMNARNFSAA
+29 DTFNARINARNFSAA

-78 LIRMAASCGVD
+78 LIRLAASCGVD
-89 AFIVQDLGMVS
+89 AFIVQDLGVVS

-119 HSLEGVLEA
+119 HSLEGVMEA

-210 SLKDNCLA
+210 SLKDNCLV

-257 GKLTQADLQE
+257 GKLMPSDLQE

-282 KGQTGSDMFG
+282 RGQTGSDMFG
-292 RRQESEDTADL
+292 RRQEGEDTADL
-303 FASARATYEQ
+303 LASARATYEQ
-313 GETQRIGVRFY
+313 GEPQRIGVRFY
-324 AMIHRG
+324 AMIRRG
-330 QPARLA
+330 EPAQLA

-343 LCRTYGPVPEQAVY
+343 LCRTRGPVPEQAVY
-357 RSLTAQDLEQ
+357 RSLTPQDLEQ

-380 SVRSSL
+380 AVRSSL

-401 RDAIAELTAKRGR
+401 RDVIAELTAKRGR
-414 AEKPHLNAYDEPPRY
+414 AAPARLNAYDEPPRY
-429 DGISGEPQLTV
+429 DGIAGEPQLTI
-440 AVRTADQIT
+440 AVRTAGQIT

-495 LVPIARQLRTVYDM
+495 LVPVARQLRTVYEM

-573 AVPAEVLI
+573 AVPAELLI

-588 LMENCVIKNRTGT
+588 LMENCVMKNRTGI
-601 CTCQT
+601 CACQT

-619 PIVKDPGTCRNVL
+619 PVVKDPGTCRNVL
-632 LNGKKLYLLDKKDAF
+632 LNGKKLYLLDKKDAL

-654 LRLQFTTEISPQAGT
+654 LRLQFTTENPGEIDKVLMDYQG
-669 DEAYR
+669 R
-674 PAVYRPCGRC
+674 AVF
-684 GRDDGQVA
+684 D
-692 SCPAGGHARQP
+692 
-703 SESADHRRR
+703 
-712 RICGRYRHCCRY
+712 
-724 HRGHRRPRTGKTPLG
+724 
-739 AGSTGHA
+739 AGSYT
-746 PPALRQDARGRDRSV
+746 RGLY
-761 RMQRP
+761 
-766 SHRIRSRRDEGNI
+766 SRGVE
-779 PHAL
+779 

>member
-44 DLQEAVVYCHV
+44 DLQEAIVYCHV

-257 GKLTQADLQE
+257 SKLTQADLQE

-401 RDAIAELTAKRGR
+401 RDVIAELTAKRGR

-429 DGISGEPQLTV
+429 DGISGEPQLTA

-654 LRLQFTTEISPQAGT
+654 LRLQFTTEN
-669 DEAYR
+669 
-674 PAVYRPCGRC
+674 
-684 GRDDGQVA
+684 
-692 SCPAGGHARQP
+692 P
-703 SESADHRRR
+703 SEIDKVLMDYQ
-712 RICGRYRHCCRY
+712 GRAVFD
-724 HRGHRRPRTGKTPLG
+724 
-739 AGSTGHA
+739 AGSYT
-746 PPALRQDARGRDRSV
+746 RGLY
-761 RMQRP
+761 
-766 SHRIRSRRDEGNI
+766 SRGVE
-779 PHAL
+779 

>member
-78 LIRMAASCGVD
+78 LIRLAASCGVD
-89 AFIVQDLGMVS
+89 AFIVQDLGVVS

-119 HSLEGVLEA
+119 HSLEGVMEA

-257 GKLTQADLQE
+257 GKLMPSDLQE

-282 KGQTGSDMFG
+282 RGQTGSDMFG
-292 RRQESEDTADL
+292 RRQEGEDTADL

-313 GETQRIGVRFY
+313 GEPQRIGVRFY
-324 AMIHRG
+324 AMIRRG
-330 QPARLA
+330 EPAQLA

-343 LCRTYGPVPEQAVY
+343 LCRTRGPVPEQAVY
-357 RSLTAQDLEQ
+357 RSLTPQDLEQ

-380 SVRSSL
+380 AVRSSL

-401 RDAIAELTAKRGR
+401 RDVIAELTAKRGR
-414 AEKPHLNAYDEPPRY
+414 AAPARLNAYDEPPRY
-429 DGISGEPQLTV
+429 DGIAGEPQLTI
-440 AVRTADQIT
+440 AVRTAGQIT

-457 TVLYVPLSELVE
+457 TVLYVPLSELAE
-469 HPELRQRVGVETQ
+469 HPDLPQRVSVETQ

-495 LVPIARQLRTVYDM
+495 LAPVARQLRTVYEM

-573 AVPAEVLI
+573 AVPAELLI

-588 LMENCVIKNRTGT
+588 LMENCVMKNRTGI
-601 CTCQT
+601 CACQT
-606 GTVRLVDRVGEEF
+606 GTARLVDRVGEEF

-632 LNGKKLYLLDKKDAF
+632 LNGKKLYLLDKKDAL

-654 LRLQFTTEISPQAGT
+654 LRLQFTTENPGEIDKVLMDYQG
-669 DEAYR
+669 R
-674 PAVYRPCGRC
+674 AVF
-684 GRDDGQVA
+684 D
-692 SCPAGGHARQP
+692 
-703 SESADHRRR
+703 
-712 RICGRYRHCCRY
+712 
-724 HRGHRRPRTGKTPLG
+724 
-739 AGSTGHA
+739 AGSYT
-746 PPALRQDARGRDRSV
+746 RGLY
-761 RMQRP
+761 
-766 SHRIRSRRDEGNI
+766 SRGVE
-779 PHAL
+779 

>member
-78 LIRMAASCGVD
+78 LIRLAASCGVD
-89 AFIVQDLGMVS
+89 AFIVQDLGVVS

-119 HSLEGVLEA
+119 HSLEGVMEA

-257 GKLTQADLQE
+257 GKLMPSDLQE

-282 KGQTGSDMFG
+282 RGQTGSDMFG
-292 RRQESEDTADL
+292 RRQEGEDTADL

-313 GETQRIGVRFY
+313 GEPQRIGVRFY
-324 AMIHRG
+324 AMIRRG
-330 QPARLA
+330 EPAQLA

-343 LCRTYGPVPEQAVY
+343 LCRTCGPVPEQAVY
-357 RSLTAQDLEQ
+357 RSLTPQDLEQ

-380 SVRSSL
+380 AVRSSL

-401 RDAIAELTAKRGR
+401 RDVIAELTAKRGR
-414 AEKPHLNAYDEPPRY
+414 AAPARLNAYDEPPRY
-429 DGISGEPQLTV
+429 DGIAGEPQLTI
-440 AVRTADQIT
+440 AVRTAGQIT

-457 TVLYVPLSELVE
+457 TVLYVPLSELAE
-469 HPELRQRVGVETQ
+469 HPDLPQRVSVETQ

-495 LVPIARQLRTVYDM
+495 LAPVARQLRTVYEM

-573 AVPAEVLI
+573 AVPAELLI

-588 LMENCVIKNRTGT
+588 LMENCVMKNRTGI
-601 CTCQT
+601 CACQT

-654 LRLQFTTEISPQAGT
+654 LRLQFTTEN
-669 DEAYR
+669 
-674 PAVYRPCGRC
+674 
-684 GRDDGQVA
+684 
-692 SCPAGGHARQP
+692 P
-703 SESADHRRR
+703 SEIDKVLMDYQ
-712 RICGRYRHCCRY
+712 GRAVFD
-724 HRGHRRPRTGKTPLG
+724 
-739 AGSTGHA
+739 AGSYT
-746 PPALRQDARGRDRSV
+746 RGLY
-761 RMQRP
+761 
-766 SHRIRSRRDEGNI
+766 SRGVE
-779 PHAL
+779 

>member
-78 LIRMAASCGVD
+78 LIRLAASCGVD
-89 AFIVQDLGMVS
+89 AFIVQDLGVVS

-119 HSLEGVLEA
+119 HSLEGVMEA

-257 GKLTQADLQE
+257 GKLMPSDLQE

-282 KGQTGSDMFG
+282 RGQTGSDMFG
-292 RRQESEDTADL
+292 RRQEGEDTADL

-313 GETQRIGVRFY
+313 GEPQRIGVRFY
-324 AMIHRG
+324 AMIRRG
-330 QPARLA
+330 EPAQLA

-343 LCRTYGPVPEQAVY
+343 LCRTRGPVPEQAVY
-357 RSLTAQDLEQ
+357 RSLTPQDLEQ

-380 SVRSSL
+380 AVRSSL

-401 RDAIAELTAKRGR
+401 RDVIAELTAKRGR
-414 AEKPHLNAYDEPPRY
+414 AAPAHLNAYDEPPRY
-429 DGISGEPQLTV
+429 DGIAGEPQLTI
-440 AVRTADQIT
+440 AVRTAGQIT

-469 HPELRQRVGVETQ
+469 HPELRQRVSVETQ

-495 LVPIARQLRTVYDM
+495 LAPIARQLRTVYEM

-573 AVPAEVLI
+573 AVPAELLI

-588 LMENCVIKNRTGT
+588 LMENCVMKNRTGI
-601 CTCQT
+601 CACQT

-632 LNGKKLYLLDKKDAF
+632 LNGKKLYLLDKKDAL

-654 LRLQFTTEISPQAGT
+654 LRLQFTTENPGEIDKVLMDYQG
-669 DEAYR
+669 R
-674 PAVYRPCGRC
+674 AVF
-684 GRDDGQVA
+684 D
-692 SCPAGGHARQP
+692 
-703 SESADHRRR
+703 
-712 RICGRYRHCCRY
+712 
-724 HRGHRRPRTGKTPLG
+724 
-739 AGSTGHA
+739 AGSYT
-746 PPALRQDARGRDRSV
+746 RGLY
-761 RMQRP
+761 
-766 SHRIRSRRDEGNI
+766 SRGVE
-779 PHAL
+779 

>member
-29 DTFNARMNARNFSAA
+29 DTFNARINARNFSAA

-78 LIRMAASCGVD
+78 LIRLAASCGVD
-89 AFIVQDLGMVS
+89 AFIVQDLGVVS

-119 HSLEGVLEA
+119 HSLEGVMEA

-292 RRQESEDTADL
+292 RRQEREDTADL

-401 RDAIAELTAKRGR
+401 RDVIAELTAKRGR

-654 LRLQFTTEISPQAGT
+654 LRLQFTTEN
-669 DEAYR
+669 
-674 PAVYRPCGRC
+674 
-684 GRDDGQVA
+684 
-692 SCPAGGHARQP
+692 P
-703 SESADHRRR
+703 SEIDKVLMDYQ
-712 RICGRYRHCCRY
+712 GRAVFD
-724 HRGHRRPRTGKTPLG
+724 
-739 AGSTGHA
+739 AGSYT
-746 PPALRQDARGRDRSV
+746 RGLY
-761 RMQRP
+761 
-766 SHRIRSRRDEGNI
+766 SRGVE
-779 PHAL
+779 

>member
-78 LIRMAASCGVD
+78 LIRLAASCGVD

-257 GKLTQADLQE
+257 GRLMPSDLQE

-282 KGQTGSDMFG
+282 RGQTGSDMFG
-292 RRQESEDTADL
+292 RRQEGEDTADL

-313 GETQRIGVRFY
+313 GEPQRIGVRFY
-324 AMIHRG
+324 AMIRRG
-330 QPARLA
+330 EPAQLA

-343 LCRTYGPVPEQAVY
+343 LCRTRGPVPEQAVY
-357 RSLTAQDLEQ
+357 RSLTPQDLEQ

-380 SVRSSL
+380 AVRSSL

-401 RDAIAELTAKRGR
+401 RDVIAELTAKRGR

-560 FELTLPQIRDISK
+560 FELTLPQIRDVSK

-588 LMENCVIKNRTGT
+588 LMENCVMKNRTGI
-601 CTCQT
+601 CACQT

-632 LNGKKLYLLDKKDAF
+632 LNGKKLYLLDKKDAL

-654 LRLQFTTEISPQAGT
+654 LRLQFTTENPGEIDKVLMDYQG
-669 DEAYR
+669 R
-674 PAVYRPCGRC
+674 AVF
-684 GRDDGQVA
+684 D
-692 SCPAGGHARQP
+692 
-703 SESADHRRR
+703 
-712 RICGRYRHCCRY
+712 
-724 HRGHRRPRTGKTPLG
+724 
-739 AGSTGHA
+739 AGSYT
-746 PPALRQDARGRDRSV
+746 RGLY
-761 RMQRP
+761 
-766 SHRIRSRRDEGNI
+766 SRGVE
-779 PHAL
+779 

>member
-29 DTFNARMNARNFSAA
+29 DTFNARINARNFSAA

-78 LIRMAASCGVD
+78 LIRLAASCGVD

-119 HSLEGVLEA
+119 HSLEGVMEA

-257 GKLTQADLQE
+257 GKLMPSDLQE

-282 KGQTGSDMFG
+282 RGQTGSDMFG
-292 RRQESEDTADL
+292 RRQEGEDTADL

-313 GETQRIGVRFY
+313 GEPQRIGVRFY
-324 AMIHRG
+324 AMIRRRE
-330 QPARLA
+330 PAQLA

-343 LCRTYGPVPEQAVY
+343 LCRTRGPVPEQAVY
-357 RSLTAQDLEQ
+357 RSLTPQDLEQ

-380 SVRSSL
+380 AVRSSL

-401 RDAIAELTAKRGR
+401 RDVIAELTAKRGR
-414 AEKPHLNAYDEPPRY
+414 AAPARLNAYDEPPRY
-429 DGISGEPQLTV
+429 DGIAGEPQLTI
-440 AVRTADQIT
+440 AVRTAGQIT

-457 TVLYVPLSELVE
+457 TVLYVPLSELAE
-469 HPELRQRVGVETQ
+469 HPDLPQRVSVETQ

-495 LVPIARQLRTVYDM
+495 LAPVARQLRTVYEM

-573 AVPAEVLI
+573 AVPAELLI

-588 LMENCVIKNRTGT
+588 LMENCVMKNRTGI
-601 CTCQT
+601 CACQT

-632 LNGKKLYLLDKKDAF
+632 LNGKKLYLLDKKDAL

-654 LRLQFTTEISPQAGT
+654 LRLQFTTENPGEIDKVLMDYQG
-669 DEAYR
+669 R
-674 PAVYRPCGRC
+674 AVF
-684 GRDDGQVA
+684 D
-692 SCPAGGHARQP
+692 
-703 SESADHRRR
+703 
-712 RICGRYRHCCRY
+712 
-724 HRGHRRPRTGKTPLG
+724 
-739 AGSTGHA
+739 AGSYT
-746 PPALRQDARGRDRSV
+746 RGLY
-761 RMQRP
+761 
-766 SHRIRSRRDEGNI
+766 SRGVE
-779 PHAL
+779 

>member
-29 DTFNARMNARNFSAA
+29 DTFNARINARNFSAA

-78 LIRMAASCGVD
+78 LIRLAASCGVD
-89 AFIVQDLGMVS
+89 AFIVQDLGVVS

-119 HSLEGVLEA
+119 HSLEGVMEA

-210 SLKDNCLA
+210 SLKDNCLV

-257 GKLTQADLQE
+257 GKLMPSDLQE
-267 LETAFSRQGFTDGYF
+267 LETAFSRQGFTNGYF
-282 KGQTGSDMFG
+282 RGQTGSDMFG
-292 RRQESEDTADL
+292 RRQEGEDTADL

-313 GETQRIGVRFY
+313 GEPQRIGVRFY
-324 AMIHRG
+324 AMIRRG
-330 QPARLA
+330 EPAQLA

-343 LCRTYGPVPEQAVY
+343 LCRTRGPVPEQAVY
-357 RSLTAQDLEQ
+357 RSLTPQDLEQ

-380 SVRSSL
+380 AVRSSL

-401 RDAIAELTAKRGR
+401 RDVIAELTAKRGR
-414 AEKPHLNAYDEPPRY
+414 AAPARLNAYDEPPRY
-429 DGISGEPQLTV
+429 DGIAGEPQLTI
-440 AVRTADQIT
+440 AVRTAGQIT

-457 TVLYVPLSELVE
+457 TVLYVPLSELAE
-469 HPELRQRVGVETQ
+469 HPDLPQRVSVETQ

-495 LVPIARQLRTVYDM
+495 LAPVARQLRTVYEM

-573 AVPAEVLI
+573 AVPAELLI

-588 LMENCVIKNRTGT
+588 LMENCVMKNRTGI
-601 CTCQT
+601 CACQT

-632 LNGKKLYLLDKKDAF
+632 LNGKKLYLLDKKDAL

-654 LRLQFTTEISPQAGT
+654 LRLQFTTENPGEIDKVLMDYQG
-669 DEAYR
+669 R
-674 PAVYRPCGRC
+674 AVF
-684 GRDDGQVA
+684 D
-692 SCPAGGHARQP
+692 
-703 SESADHRRR
+703 
-712 RICGRYRHCCRY
+712 
-724 HRGHRRPRTGKTPLG
+724 
-739 AGSTGHA
+739 AGSYT
-746 PPALRQDARGRDRSV
+746 RGLY
-761 RMQRP
+761 
-766 SHRIRSRRDEGNI
+766 SRGVE
-779 PHAL
+779 

>member
-78 LIRMAASCGVD
+78 LIRLAASCGVD
-89 AFIVQDLGMVS
+89 AFIVQDLGVVS

-257 GKLTQADLQE
+257 GKLMPSDLQE
-267 LETAFSRQGFTDGYF
+267 LETAFSRQRFTDGYF
-282 KGQTGSDMFG
+282 RGQTGSDMFG
-292 RRQESEDTADL
+292 RRQEGEDTADL

-313 GETQRIGVRFY
+313 GEPQRIGVRFY
-324 AMIHRG
+324 AMIRRG
-330 QPARLA
+330 EPAQLA

-343 LCRTYGPVPEQAVY
+343 LCRTRGPVPEQAVY
-357 RSLTAQDLEQ
+357 RSLTPQDLEQ

-380 SVRSSL
+380 AVRSSL

-401 RDAIAELTAKRGR
+401 RDVIAELTAKRGR
-414 AEKPHLNAYDEPPRY
+414 AAPARLNAYDEPPRY
-429 DGISGEPQLTV
+429 DGIAGEPQLTI
-440 AVRTADQIT
+440 AVRTAGQIT

-457 TVLYVPLSELVE
+457 TVLYVPLSELAE
-469 HPELRQRVGVETQ
+469 HPDLPQRVSVETQ

-495 LVPIARQLRTVYDM
+495 LAPVARQLRTVYEM

-573 AVPAEVLI
+573 AVPAELLI

-588 LMENCVIKNRTGT
+588 LMENCVMKNRTGI
-601 CTCQT
+601 CACQT

-632 LNGKKLYLLDKKDAF
+632 LNGKKLYLLDKKDAL

-654 LRLQFTTEISPQAGT
+654 LRLQFTTENPGEIDKVLMDYQG
-669 DEAYR
+669 R
-674 PAVYRPCGRC
+674 AVF
-684 GRDDGQVA
+684 D
-692 SCPAGGHARQP
+692 
-703 SESADHRRR
+703 
-712 RICGRYRHCCRY
+712 
-724 HRGHRRPRTGKTPLG
+724 
-739 AGSTGHA
+739 AGSYT
-746 PPALRQDARGRDRSV
+746 RGLY
-761 RMQRP
+761 
-766 SHRIRSRRDEGNI
+766 SRGVE
-779 PHAL
+779 

>member
-292 RRQESEDTADL
+292 RRQESADTADL

-401 RDAIAELTAKRGR
+401 RDVIAELTAKRGR

-654 LRLQFTTEISPQAGT
+654 LRLQFTTEN
-669 DEAYR
+669 
-674 PAVYRPCGRC
+674 
-684 GRDDGQVA
+684 
-692 SCPAGGHARQP
+692 P
-703 SESADHRRR
+703 SEIDKVLMDYQ
-712 RICGRYRHCCRY
+712 GRAVFD
-724 HRGHRRPRTGKTPLG
+724 
-739 AGSTGHA
+739 AGSYT
-746 PPALRQDARGRDRSV
+746 RGLY
-761 RMQRP
+761 
-766 SHRIRSRRDEGNI
+766 SRGVE
-779 PHAL
+779 

>member
-78 LIRMAASCGVD
+78 LIRLAASCGVD
-89 AFIVQDLGMVS
+89 AFIVQDLGVVS

-257 GKLTQADLQE
+257 GKLMPSDLQE

-282 KGQTGSDMFG
+282 RGQTGSDMFG
-292 RRQESEDTADL
+292 RRQEGEDTADL

-313 GETQRIGVRFY
+313 GEPQRIGVRFY
-324 AMIHRG
+324 AMIRRG
-330 QPARLA
+330 EPAQLA

-343 LCRTYGPVPEQAVY
+343 LCRTRGPVPEPAVY
-357 RSLTAQDLEQ
+357 RSLTPQDLEQ

-380 SVRSSL
+380 AVRSSL

-401 RDAIAELTAKRGR
+401 RDVIAELTAKRGR
-414 AEKPHLNAYDEPPRY
+414 AAPARLNAYDEPPRY
-429 DGISGEPQLTV
+429 DGIAGEPQLTI
-440 AVRTADQIT
+440 AVRTAGQIT

-457 TVLYVPLSELVE
+457 TVLYVPLSELAE
-469 HPELRQRVGVETQ
+469 HPDLPQRVGVETQ

-495 LVPIARQLRTVYDM
+495 LAPVARQLRTVYEM

-573 AVPAEVLI
+573 AVPAELLI

-588 LMENCVIKNRTGT
+588 LMENCVMKNRTGI
-601 CTCQT
+601 CACQT

-632 LNGKKLYLLDKKDAF
+632 LNGKKLYLLDKKDAL

-654 LRLQFTTEISPQAGT
+654 LRLQFTTENPGEIDKVLMDYQG
-669 DEAYR
+669 R
-674 PAVYRPCGRC
+674 AVF
-684 GRDDGQVA
+684 D
-692 SCPAGGHARQP
+692 
-703 SESADHRRR
+703 
-712 RICGRYRHCCRY
+712 
-724 HRGHRRPRTGKTPLG
+724 
-739 AGSTGHA
+739 AGSYT
-746 PPALRQDARGRDRSV
+746 RGLY
-761 RMQRP
+761 
-766 SHRIRSRRDEGNI
+766 SRGVE
-779 PHAL
+779 

>member
-257 GKLTQADLQE
+257 SKLTQADLQE

-303 FASARATYEQ
+303 FASARVTYEQ

-401 RDAIAELTAKRGR
+401 RDVIAELTAKRGR

-654 LRLQFTTEISPQAGT
+654 LRLQFTTEN
-669 DEAYR
+669 
-674 PAVYRPCGRC
+674 
-684 GRDDGQVA
+684 
-692 SCPAGGHARQP
+692 P
-703 SESADHRRR
+703 SEIDKVLMDYQ
-712 RICGRYRHCCRY
+712 GRAVFD
-724 HRGHRRPRTGKTPLG
+724 
-739 AGSTGHA
+739 AGSYT
-746 PPALRQDARGRDRSV
+746 RGLY
-761 RMQRP
+761 
-766 SHRIRSRRDEGNI
+766 SRGVE
-779 PHAL
+779 

>member
-78 LIRMAASCGVD
+78 LIRLAASCGVD

-100 LCRQLAPDV
+100 LCRQLAPDM

-119 HSLEGVLEA
+119 HSLEGVMEA

-143 AEEIAHICKKSPVE
+143 AEEIAHICKRSPVE

-257 GKLTQADLQE
+257 GKLMPSDLQE

-282 KGQTGSDMFG
+282 RGQTGSDMFG
-292 RRQESEDTADL
+292 RRQEGEDTADL

-313 GETQRIGVRFY
+313 GEPQRIGVRFY
-324 AMIHRG
+324 AMIRRG
-330 QPARLA
+330 EPAQLA

-343 LCRTYGPVPEQAVY
+343 LCRTRGPVPEQAVY
-357 RSLTAQDLEQ
+357 RSLTPQDLEQ

-380 SVRSSL
+380 AVRSSL

-401 RDAIAELTAKRGR
+401 RDVIAELTAKRGR
-414 AEKPHLNAYDEPPRY
+414 AAPARLNAYDEPPRY
-429 DGISGEPQLTV
+429 DGIAGEPQLTI
-440 AVRTADQIT
+440 AVRTAGQIT

-457 TVLYVPLSELVE
+457 TVLYVPLSELAE
-469 HPELRQRVGVETQ
+469 HPDLPQRVSVETQ

-495 LVPIARQLRTVYDM
+495 LAPVARQLRTVYEM
-509 GVRQVLAGNLGQLH
+509 GVRQVLAGNLGHLH

-573 AVPAEVLI
+573 AVPAELLI

-588 LMENCVIKNRTGT
+588 LMENCVMKNRTGI
-601 CTCQT
+601 CACQT

-632 LNGKKLYLLDKKDAF
+632 LNGKKLYLLDKKDAL

-654 LRLQFTTEISPQAGT
+654 LRLQFTTENPGEIDKVLMDYQG
-669 DEAYR
+669 R
-674 PAVYRPCGRC
+674 AVF
-684 GRDDGQVA
+684 D
-692 SCPAGGHARQP
+692 
-703 SESADHRRR
+703 
-712 RICGRYRHCCRY
+712 
-724 HRGHRRPRTGKTPLG
+724 
-739 AGSTGHA
+739 AGSYT
-746 PPALRQDARGRDRSV
+746 RGLY
-761 RMQRP
+761 
-766 SHRIRSRRDEGNI
+766 SRGVE
-779 PHAL
+779 